1 MPRFIL
7 LLFISILFSSCTK
20 EHIVIKTIGQKPLK
34 ELNIKIIS
42 RITIPVVEEGY
53 KNFSTTLIT
62 SQKELNS
69 FLSKVESQQGWQK
82 KENFLKSLNLHK
94 IDFTHYNLLL
104 YRINKASTADVLL
117 VGLPKGD
124 KKTITIKIGID
135 DTNATQNSISHYA
148 VAYKISK
155 SISKIRF
162 KDGAKEDVIKNS
174 ASEKNSKIP
183 ESCIAWFDGCNSCS
197 RSLDNDTPPSCT
209 ELSCKTYKEF
219 KCTKWKESS
228 KKHETAFDSLPH
240 SIQFKN

>member
-1 MPRFIL
+1 MSHFILLSSIL
-7 LLFISILFSSCTK
+7 LLFASCTK

-42 RITIPVVEEGY
+42 RLTIPVVEEGY

-62 SQKELNS
+62 SQKRFNS
-69 FLSKVESQQGWQK
+69 FLSKIKSQKGWSK
-82 KENFLKSLNLHK
+82 KENFLKSLDLQK

-104 YRINKASTADVLL
+104 YRIDKVSTADVLL

-135 DTNATQNSISHYA
+135 ESNATQKSISNYA
-148 VAYKISK
+148 IAYKISK

-162 KDGAKEDVIKNS
+162 KHGVEEDIIKNS
-174 ASEKNSKIP
+174 SSEKNSKIP
-183 ESCIAWFDGCNSCS
+183 ESCIEWFDGCNSCS
-197 RSLDNDTPPSCT
+197 RGVDNDTPPSCT

-219 KCTKWKESS
+219 KCTKWRDNH
-228 KKHETAFDSLPH
+228 KKHDTAFDSLPD